1 MLLSSY
7 LFNNCCLL
15 DGGGEND
22 LIRDFWDVKIKYC
35 HYTQQQNRSLLL
47 VTGKMLNVL
56 LEIMCFISIK
66 HETQESFSHFLE
78 HTWMTDTSLF
88 PPQNRCRA
96 ATLYTDYSAKLFK
109 PQGWKFSQLQKKKW
123 GWEGQLTCSY
133 LFEVLLQSAEDT
145 PHLPCLHKPPVQ
157 VQSSTKSVNWYPLP
171 GPYNLPS

>member
-56 LEIMCFISIK
+56 LEIMCFIIWHCIK
-66 HETQESFSHFLE
+66 HETQKSFSHFLE
-78 HTWMTDTSLF
+78 HTWMTTQAFFLPKSAAGMQLCILTTVQNYLSLRAKNSHSCKKKKGLGGGTDLLI
-88 PPQNRCRA
+88 PVWGA
-96 ATLYTDYSAKLFK
+96 ATNCWRHS
-109 PQGWKFSQLQKKKW
+109 
-123 GWEGQLTCSY
+123 
-133 LFEVLLQSAEDT
+133 
-145 PHLPCLHKPPVQ
+145 
-157 VQSSTKSVNWYPLP
+157 PLA
-171 GPYNLPS
+171 LPS